1 MDVLGG
7 LDVSGEFAEV
17 PVEALLGEMSTA
29 FIDEEIGCEA
39 PGYSLSGS
47 GTAGGADLFDEG
59 RGTRTQ
65 GDDAFGMGFSN
76 GYPEAEALCV
86 GALHSMDGKVAKFS
100 ESHAGESEQQQGVGG
115 DGVGT
120 LKCFLDGAV
129 DLRRERFGQLK
140 G

>member
-7 LDVSGEFAEV
+7 LDVSGQLPEV
-17 PVEALLGEMSTA
+17 PVEALLGEMSAA
-29 FIDEEIGCEA
+29 FIDEQIVREA
-39 PGYSLSGS
+39 PGDSLSGS
-47 GTAGGADLFDEG
+47 GAAGGTDLFDEG

-65 GDDAFGMGFSN
+65 GDDAFGMGLAD
-76 GYPEAEALCV
+76 GDPEAEALCL